1 MALQERLKCD
11 LNDVK
16 VVIFLKKLRKSPGDW
31 GLCPKTSS
39 IIHWNCISLLN
50 MPPELQYFLNR
61 IILLLVQ
68 VPKQNL
74 GCSCKVLFHLVE
86 MGYFTCSPLKKFL
99 WARLLPASVL
109 REVEAKTRYNWTPL
123 VLLCP
128 YHWKVQVVN
137 FANLALWNQLDL

>member
-16 VVIFLKKLRKSPGDW
+16 AVIFLKKLRKSPGDW

-39 IIHWNCISLLN
+39 IIHCNCISLLN

-86 MGYFTCSPLKKFL
+86 MGYFTCSPLKNFCG
-99 WARLLPASVL
+99 RVCFQ
-109 REVEAKTRYNWTPL
+109 L
-123 VLLCP
+123 VYCEKLQQKRAIIE
-128 YHWKVQVVN
+128 KVQVVN
-137 FANLALWNQLDL
+137 FANLAL